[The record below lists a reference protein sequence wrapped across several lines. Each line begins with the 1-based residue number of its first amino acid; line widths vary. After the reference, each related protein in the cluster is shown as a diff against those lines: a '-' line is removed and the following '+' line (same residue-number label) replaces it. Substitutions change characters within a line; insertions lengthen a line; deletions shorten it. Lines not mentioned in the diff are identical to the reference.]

1 MFFGFEKKT
10 PGGGKIP
17 TVRLPFQPNLPVMP
31 VQLEAELSGKMPRR
45 ASKVLTLP
53 TPYLFSESST
63 SSRPSQVRSIKL
75 QLGNA
80 SVLETPF
87 LTPHDEDAPRCY
99 LSFDLFI
106 ALILLRIARGHRTNR
121 K

>member
-1 MFFGFEKKT
+1 
-10 PGGGKIP
+10 
-17 TVRLPFQPNLPVMP
+17 MP

-63 SSRPSQVRSIKL
+63 SSRTSQVRWIKL
-75 QLGNA
+75 QLERA

-87 LTPHDEDAPRCY
+87 LTPHDERSSPRCY

-106 ALILLRIARGHRTNR
+106 VLILLRIARGHGTNR